1 MKSKQLIALVLSA
14 LLVALA
20 LTGCAGSAKV
30 EPESVVAAAA
40 TEAPVEEAM
49 AAESAE
55 APAEIDYSQFKVGFA
70 QDTLNQPW
78 RNYQAECVKQAFAE
92 YGITC
97 EVTDGQGKA
106 EQQIA
111 NIEDMIVNGLDILVV
126 SPAQEGALTPVIEQ
140 VYNSG
145 IPVVCIDRGII
156 SDAYTSFVHADNKL
170 IGAMA
175 ADFIAEK
182 LTEKYGEPKGNIV
195 VLEGV
200 PGSTTA
206 VQRDEGFRARIT
218 EKYPNLTIIAS
229 QPADYRRDKAMS
241 IMEDFLQ
248 AYDVID
254 AVYTHADE
262 MTMGAIAAIENAG
275 RRDEMLITSVN
286 GTMEAIQAIM
296 DGRMDC
302 SVLYSNCSGPG
313 VEFAVK
319 ILLGEEVPKNVTID
333 PVMIDTSNASEYF
346 VNGIYSPDPMPL
358 EETTY
363 KVN

>member
-1 MKSKQLIALVLSA
+1 MKSKTLIALVLSV
-14 LLVALA
+14 LLVVLALA
-20 LTGCAGSAKV
+20 GCATEEKAKPT
-30 EPESVVAAAA
+30 ETKPTAPGDS
-40 TEAPVEEAM
+40 EAPSEV
-49 AAESAE
+49 
-55 APAEIDYSQFKVGFA
+55 DYSQFKVGFA

-78 RNYQAECVKQAFAE
+78 RNYQAECVKRVFAE

-97 EVTDGQGKA
+97 EVTDGQGKS
-106 EQQIA
+106 EQQIS

-126 SPAQEGALTPVIEQ
+126 SPAQEGALTPVVEQ

-145 IPVVCIDRGII
+145 IPVVCIDRGIT
-156 SDAYTSFVHADNKL
+156 SDAYTCFVHADNKL

-218 EKYPNLTIIAS
+218 EKYPNLNIIAS
-229 QPADYRRDKAMS
+229 QPADYRRDKAMTV
-241 IMEDFLQ
+241 MEDFLQ

-254 AVYTHADE
+254 AVFTHADE
-262 MTMGAIAAIENAG
+262 MTMGAIAAIENAD

-302 SVLYSNCSGPG
+302 TVLYSNCSGPG

-319 ILLGEEVPKNVTID
+319 ILLGEEVPKDVVID
-333 PVMIDTSNASEYF
+333 PIMIHASNAADYY
-346 VNGIYSPDPMPL
+346 VDGIYSPDPISL
-358 EETTY
+358 EDSSY
-363 KVN
+363 QIIK